1 MARLRFWSLFLL
13 VLLVAVSV
21 VSVRAGAWSEVV
33 YTKPWTE
40 EEQEEDTVEEK
51 PVVPA
56 DEKSEE
62 SEVLQLPDEPENSEG
77 DSSEIDDFLLD
88 FASLYG
94 TWQIWTPSTV
104 VNISAPGS
112 GEYIGHRHEEGAD
125 QGVIV
130 INPDGSYTMSHAA
143 WAADETVSGTWRLSY
158 PREING
164 EVLQAIVLLDGIT
177 DSDWAV
183 APSPNRKIRLL
194 WAMPWADGS
203 ATWVFDSELVRP

>member
-1 MARLRFWSLFLL
+1 M
-13 VLLVAVSV
+13 
-21 VSVRAGAWSEVV
+21 
-33 YTKPWTE
+33 
-40 EEQEEDTVEEK
+40 
-51 PVVPA
+51 PA

-62 SEVLQLPDEPENSEG
+62 SEVLQLPDEPRTQRATPLKLTT
-77 DSSEIDDFLLD
+77 F
-88 FASLYG
+88 SLILPACTEPGRSGLRHGGEHLG
-94 TWQIWTPSTV
+94 TW
-104 VNISAPGS
+104 S

-177 DSDWAV
+177 DTDWAV